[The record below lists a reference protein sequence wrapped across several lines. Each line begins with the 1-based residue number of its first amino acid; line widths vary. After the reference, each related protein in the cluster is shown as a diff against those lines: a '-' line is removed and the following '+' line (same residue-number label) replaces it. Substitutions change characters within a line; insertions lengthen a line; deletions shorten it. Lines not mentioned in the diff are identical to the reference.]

1 MLLLLA
7 LSIPADFLE
16 EALDTIAALPFAI
29 DPQIRTHG
37 KRCTIEFPIADSSH
51 AGHVEN
57 ALRARGLRQTRVEVL
72 EAAAA

>member
-7 LSIPADFLE
+7 LSIPADSLE

-37 KRCTIEFPIADSSH
+37 KQCTIEFPIADTSH
-51 AGHVEN
+51 AGLVEN
-57 ALRARGLRQTRVEVL
+57 ALRARGLRQTHVEVL